1 MIQDDLS
8 STFVDPTL
16 LTDDLDS
23 PTKPSCLGRGV
34 FHTAKG
40 QNSIPGG
47 KGCGLECKPNGTP
60 DIIDIWGDEWN
71 TMEYPSD
78 VVSVDALLDQ
88 PIFWKSRPYHSRNIY
103 KLEGTYIRRPV

>member
-16 LTDDLDS
+16 LTDLDS

-47 KGCGLECKPNGTP
+47 KGCGLECKPNGP
-60 DIIDIWGDEWN
+60 SDIWGDESEMN
-71 TMEYPSD
+71 GI
-78 VVSVDALLDQ
+78 
-88 PIFWKSRPYHSRNIY
+88 PIGFCFCRCS
-103 KLEGTYIRRPV
+103 T